1 MDLRQVTNHY
11 YISVGHRMS
20 TVICLQILT
29 IFWICAF
36 FPPPPPAAAT
46 AAAAVTTAAAAAAAA
61 AVTAASSQK
70 GVRIG
75 V

>member
-1 MDLRQVTNHY
+1 MDLRQVTSHY

-29 IFWICAF
+29 IFRIYAF
-36 FPPPPPAAAT
+36 FPP
-46 AAAAVTTAAAAAAAA
+46 AAAAA
-61 AVTAASSQK
+61 AASSQK

>member
-1 MDLRQVTNHY
+1 MDLRQVISHY

-29 IFWICAF
+29 IFRIYAF
-36 FPPPPPAAAT
+36 FPPAAGA
-46 AAAAVTTAAAAAAAA
+46 AEAAAV
-61 AVTAASSQK
+61 ASSQK